1 MDGVFDG
8 ERYSGGG
15 AVVLVEGGCVTSV
28 LAGGAEPPAGCETVA
43 YDGATLVPGLV
54 DVHVHLCCD
63 SGPAALDRIPD
74 CSADEMVAVIEK
86 SLADQLAAGVTAVR
100 DLGDRSWAVVEWRAG
115 GDRSGFPAV
124 VASGPPITVPQG
136 HCWNMGGAVSGPD
149 ELRRAVRERAERGAD
164 LVKVMASGGVNTPGT
179 DPAAVQFGAEE
190 LRLVVDE
197 ARAVGLPVIAHAHSL
212 NSIKYALAAGVD
224 GIEHCSFLGPDGL
237 DVDPSVVEDLVS
249 SRTTVCP
256 TLGARPGAV
265 PPPAVLELMRRTG
278 LDVETRG
285 RLYADL
291 YQAGVHLVS
300 GSDAGINPGK
310 YHGVLPESVIA
321 MVAGGIPST
330 AALASA
336 TSHAAIACRLP
347 RKGRILPGY
356 DADLVVVPGNPLD
369 DITALRSPAAVY
381 LMGTRVS

>member
-1 MDGVFDG
+1 MFDG
-8 ERYSGGG
+8 EQYAGGD
-15 AVVLVEGGCVTSV
+15 AVVLVDGQRIEAV
-28 LAGGAEPPAGCETVA
+28 LPGDADLPAGCEVVA
-43 YDGATLVPGLV
+43 YDGATVVPGLV

-74 CSADEMVAVIEK
+74 CSDDELDAVIEK

-100 DLGDRSWAVVEWRAG
+100 DLGDRSWAVVDWRGG

-149 ELRRAVRERAERGAD
+149 ELRQAVRERAERGAD
-164 LVKVMASGGVNTPGT
+164 LVKIMASGGVNTPGT
-179 DPAAVQFGAEE
+179 DPAAVQFDVEE

-237 DVDPSVVEDLVS
+237 DVADSVVADLVS

-291 YQAGVHLVS
+291 YRAGVHLVS

-336 TSHAAIACRLP
+336 TSQAAIACRFP
-347 RKGRILPGY
+347 RKGRVVPGY
-356 DADLVVVPGNPLD
+356 DADLVVVPGNPVD
-369 DITALRSPAAVY
+369 DITALRSPVAVY